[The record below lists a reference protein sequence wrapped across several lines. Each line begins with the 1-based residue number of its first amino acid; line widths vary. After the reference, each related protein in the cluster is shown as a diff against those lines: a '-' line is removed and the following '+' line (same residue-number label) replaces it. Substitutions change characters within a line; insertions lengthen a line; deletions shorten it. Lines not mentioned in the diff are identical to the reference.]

1 MLLHLLF
8 NQINADLVSIKYF
21 VQKHWK
27 KYYRPQT
34 FEWQCISLKKKKV
47 TLDLTKENEVSNS
60 LLPQCKKC
68 FNKIYSCT
76 EFQT

>member
-27 KYYRPQT
+27 SITDPKLLNGSVYR
-34 FEWQCISLKKKKV
+34 SKKKSYV
-47 TLDLTKENEVSNS
+47 RFD
-60 LLPQCKKC
+60 
-68 FNKIYSCT
+68 
-76 EFQT
+76 